1 MSTQTTKPTNDV
13 AITLK
18 PGQSTEIP
26 KGHVKATVENQ
37 SNEEGKLHFQLN
49 PPPVTEGTIPV
60 PAHSS
65 RPLDLGPTGGN
76 VTNTGKVPL
85 TIVYFI
91 G

>member
-1 MSTQTTKPTNDV
+1 MYPQTKVTNDV
-13 AITLK
+13 VIELH

-26 KGHVKATVENQ
+26 QGHSNATVENQ
-37 SNEEGKLHFQLN
+37 SNEAGALHFKLN

-60 PAHSS
+60 PAHDS
-65 RPLDLGPTGGN
+65 RRLDLGSTGGT
-76 VTNTGKVPL
+76 VTNVGKVQL

>member
-1 MSTQTTKPTNDV
+1 MSAETQVTSDV
-13 AITLK
+13 VIRLS

-26 KGHVKATVENQ
+26 KGHVKATVENL

-49 PPPVTEGTIPV
+49 PPPVTEGTILV
-60 PAHSS
+60 PARNSK
-65 RPLDLGPTGGN
+65 PLTLGPTGGK

-85 TIVYFI
+85 TVVYFI

>member
-1 MSTQTTKPTNDV
+1 MSAETQVTNDV
-13 AITLK
+13 VIKLS

-26 KGHVKATVENQ
+26 KGHVKATVENL
-37 SNEEGKLHFQLN
+37 SNNEGELHFKLN

-60 PAHSS
+60 PAHNS
-65 RPLDLGPTGGN
+65 RPLALGPTGGT
-76 VTNTGKVPL
+76 VTNVGKVQL